1 MDIYNTELLTA
12 YDMKKQKDKF
22 QSFAASSESVK
33 YLFKQQ
39 TLKQPKL
46 AIMDSVAQVVYSNE
60 FPKKTCDWVYE
71 N

>member
-12 YDMKKQKDKF
+12 YDMKKQKDQF

-33 YLFKQQ
+33 CLFKQQ

-46 AIMDSVAQVVYSNE
+46 VIMDSVTQVVYSNE